1 MERRVALVIG
11 NDAYQ
16 NAPALKKAV
25 NEARALGGALRELGF
40 EVIGGENL
48 DRRGMSRKLGE
59 LESRVQPGDM
69 VFVFFAVHGLEI
81 KGQNYLLPTDVP
93 QAHEG
98 QESIVRDESFA
109 ADDVLDRIKARGA
122 RTLIAVL
129 DACRNNPFERLGRR
143 SLSGSRGLARMDP
156 PEGVFVVFSA
166 GAKQEARDRLSETDP
181 NPNSVFT
188 RVFLKELKTP
198 SLPLDQIA
206 RRTRIAVRDLAK
218 SVGREQTPAIYD
230 ETIGEVIL
238 KPGTIAQSAPD
249 SRPRR

>member
-1 MERRVALVIG
+1 M
-11 NDAYQ
+11 
-16 NAPALKKAV
+16 
-25 NEARALGGALRELGF
+25 
-40 EVIGGENL
+40 
-48 DRRGMSRKLGE
+48 
-59 LESRVQPGDM
+59 
-69 VFVFFAVHGLEI
+69 
-81 KGQNYLLPTDVP
+81 
-93 QAHEG
+93 
-98 QESIVRDESFA
+98 
-109 ADDVLDRIKARGA
+109 LDRIKARGA

-166 GAKQEARDRLSETDP
+166 GAKQEAMDRLSETDP

-206 RRTRIAVRDLAK
+206 KRTRIAVRDLAK

-238 KPGTIAQSAPD
+238 RPGTIAQSAPD